1 MFNGEIFHLKRIL
14 KRLFYYKWKSSCK
27 LLVNFLHVS
36 IVLLSGTKY
45 RTRKLRSSTLKRN
58 NLKVYIFLKENK
70 LARFAKSSGTGF
82 GSRFLEKNITKST
95 LLDPRYTPHGTQK
108 SQQGIQ
114 KNCVPEFANLSALK
128 FTFIWTS
135 GL

>member
-14 KRLFYYKWKSSCK
+14 KRLFYYKWNSSCK

-36 IVLLSGTKY
+36 IVLLSTNSTLK
-45 RTRKLRSSTLKRN
+45 SSTLKRN
-58 NLKVYIFLKENK
+58 NLKVYISLKENK
-70 LARFAKSSGTGF
+70 LARFANSSGTGF
-82 GSRFLEKNITKST
+82 GSWFLKKNITKST
-95 LLDPRYTPHGTQK
+95 LLDPWYTPHGTQK

-114 KNCVPEFANLSALK
+114 RNCVPEFATLSALK